1 MTMYHLDEIGLV
13 LFFVFIFLFAGCN
26 IFKIENRRIVYRI
39 NKKALVFLGC
49 IVILVAFNEIYTR
62 YTRRIYTDSGC
73 IENPDGE
80 TSKIPLQ
87 YLGEVQAYKEDEF
100 YGDIEMM
107 EKYTSW
113 WQKRHDF
120 NGFLGIEIADW
131 NLDFDN
137 HYYVV
142 TYGRPATAIY
152 YDTTIWYRYGYED
165 WAGYNAFIESNM
177 EAPYQSG
184 VVYIYEMDKIELAT
198 TEF

>member
-1 MTMYHLDEIGLV
+1 MTMYHLNEIGLV

-49 IVILVAFNEIYTR
+49 IVILVVSNEIYSL
-62 YTRRIYTDSGC
+62 YTRRIYTDSGY

-80 TSKIPLQ
+80 KTEMSLQ
-87 YLGEVQAYKEDEF
+87 YLGEVQAYKEDEL

-113 WQKRHDF
+113 WQKRRDF

-137 HYYVV
+137 HYYII
-142 TYGRPATAIY
+142 TYGRPLTALY
-152 YDTTIWYRYGYED
+152 CDTTIWYRYGYED
-165 WAGYNAFIESNM
+165 WAGYSAVIESDM